1 MLETLPSFNNSDK
14 ASILSDQNVQPDIPT
29 IDLKLETVTVTGG
42 TIFITQE
49 KSVSV
54 PDKKKAKRQYKKA
67 LELFVEGHHKK
78 AFKLL
83 NKAILN
89 DPKTKKY
96 FLKGDLENIFI

>member
-29 IDLKLETVTVTGG
+29 IDLNALTGSTITLDETVST
-42 TIFITQE
+42 
-49 KSVSV
+49 V